1 MEGHPTLALVL
12 VAVLGVLAQWVAWR
26 IRIPAI
32 ILLLGAGLLAGPLTG
47 FVRPTEDFGR
57 LLGPVVGLSVALIL
71 FEGGLSLRWYEL
83 RTAARGVRRLVFPA
97 VPIAWGL
104 GTLAAHFVGGI
115 SWPVSLLLGAILV
128 VTGPTVILPL
138 LRHARLKRRPA
149 SYLKWEGI
157 LNDPIGALLAVLV
170 FQYFSH
176 TGEGTATGDLLL
188 GVLLTAAMAA
198 VLGIGGGFVLGAAL
212 RRGFVPEYLKAP
224 VLLASA
230 LLVTEAANLVQ
241 HEAGLAAATV
251 LGIVLGNRRLPSM
264 EEIRRFKEYVAVLLV
279 SAVFVLLTAGLDP
292 ALLLELSARNWL
304 LLVALLVV
312 VRPATVLVST
322 IGAGMELPER
332 LLVAWIAPRGIVA
345 AAVAAAFAPALVEH
359 GYGDAR
365 LLVPLVFSF
374 VFLTVTLHGLTIGW
388 LGRRL
393 GLAAGGRSGVLL
405 VGGSPFSV
413 ELARELVAGGV
424 PVLLADSS
432 WHRLRPA
439 RMAGIPVRFG
449 EIVSERSE
457 ETLDAAELSVLL
469 ALTSSDAYNALVCTR
484 FASEFGRDRVFQLP
498 LLDSK
503 EDDPRGLHHA
513 LRGSIAFGPGARYE
527 DLVSRHYRG
536 WEIRRTKI
544 TEAYRDEQARL
555 GAGEESIRL
564 LLVRDSGEVAIETER
579 APVAPAPGDVLLTLA
594 PPAPTPPP
602 PVPD

>member
-1 MEGHPTLALVL
+1 M
-12 VAVLGVLAQWVAWR
+12 AVLGVLAQWVAWR
-26 IRIPAI
+26 IRVPAI
-32 ILLLGAGLLAGPLTG
+32 ILLLGAGLLAGPVTG
-47 FVRPTEDFGR
+47 FVRPAEDFGR
-57 LLGPVVGLSVALIL
+57 LLGPIVGLSVALIL

-104 GTLAAHFVGGI
+104 GALAARFVGGL
-115 SWPVSLLLGAILV
+115 SWPVSVLLGAILV

-170 FQYFSH
+170 FQFLSH
-176 TGEGTATGDLLL
+176 PGPGGATGGLFL

-198 VLGIGGGFVLGAAL
+198 ALGIGGGLLLGGAF

-241 HEAGLAAATV
+241 PEAGLAAATM

-264 EEIRRFKEYVAVLLV
+264 EEMRRFKEYVAVLLV
-279 SAVFVLLTAGLDP
+279 SGVFVLLTAGLDP
-292 ALLLELSARNWL
+292 ALLLDLSPRNWL
-304 LLVALLVV
+304 LLLALLLV
-312 VRPATVLVST
+312 VRPATVMLST

-345 AAVAAAFAPALVEH
+345 AAVAAAFAPALLEQGH
-359 GYGDAR
+359 GDAR

-405 VGGSPFSV
+405 VGASPFSV
-413 ELARELVAGGV
+413 DLGRELGEAGV

-457 ETLDAAELSVLL
+457 ETLDVAELSVLL

-484 FASEFGRDRVFQLP
+484 FATEFGRDRVYQLP
-498 LLDSK
+498 LLDSG
-503 EDDPRGLHHA
+503 EDDPRGLHHSM
-513 LRGSIAFGPGARYE
+513 RGKIAFGPDARYE

-536 WEIRRTKI
+536 FEIRRTKI
-544 TEAYRDEQARL
+544 TEAYRDAEARR
-555 GAGEESIRL
+555 GAGEGSVRL
-564 LLVRDSGEVAIETER
+564 LLVRESGEVTIETER
-579 APVAPAPGDVLLTLA
+579 APLAPAPGDVLFTLA
-594 PPAPTPPP
+594 PPEPAASPATGH
-602 PVPD
+602 